1 MTELKAVTNKLILF
15 LHLRKNLIFLTI
27 SILSLCFITINLL
40 QINQLFGF
48 NKILAIDMLLR
59 IIIFL
64 STIFSILF
72 LPFYP
77 LYFVI
82 LKKLDYNYLEKL
94 SFTIISNLIFYIL
107 LGYLCSFIKIAITG
121 FIYLIA
127 ILFLFS
133 LQLFY
138 ILLLEFKKQK
148 IVFFKMESKRI
159 NRDIFY
165 HNFSIFKYLKKKVPL
180 NATLI
185 IIILFLL
192 SILHGVRFSFFYGTD
207 AMYHVFVSKFI
218 TELNYLPVERY
229 FGALGLHI
237 FAAVIHFFS
246 GIDHILIAKY
256 FSFYTFFASA
266 LIIYNIL
273 MRIFKNR
280 NLAILGILFLETTSL
295 GFSNM
300 MYQFW
305 PSSLATIQSL
315 FIFFLLYSRLQKLV
329 EVETPTKKDLFNHL
343 IFSYILIIFTTISAL
358 FTHSLISM
366 VFIVSYTFIFLIYF
380 VKDFKRG
387 VDFLILC
394 VSISIFLLLYNFSD
408 ISLHWNLVDIID
420 LPWYLL
426 LIGVLSGIVIIWR
439 LRTSIQFRSG
449 RFSSVIMGKT
459 KKYYKRIEDKIIIP
473 LLFIIVG
480 IFSIG
485 FIIVNLFFLNLVFSK
500 VLVAI
505 ECFIMIYFGLWG
517 LILFQKKPRGKMLF
531 FWLVGL
537 VIIYIG
543 AFAIDIF
550 IQHEFWSG
558 RILLLF
564 APAIIFGFISYV
576 YKLLKIRPLN
586 IRKIKILILTIVIF
600 MFFSQFSDQL
610 LDIDDR
616 EYSLYNREVTAVQW
630 YANYTSDVNFIIC
643 EFGWPYVLMY
653 YDYPYEKGNSSIQ
666 INEIFTFWQD
676 PKGFFKPSDHIY
688 ENGTNKLQ
696 QLKVSKATDIYLIL
710 DDNYLTLQ
718 QWTIYERLTPQEME
732 QYYNMTYLNK
742 ILISKSETGIEVPYY
757 WVI

>member
-1 MTELKAVTNKLILF
+1 PNPRPQTPRRGSPRGA
-15 LHLRKNLIFLTI
+15 
-27 SILSLCFITINLL
+27 S
-40 QINQLFGF
+40 
-48 NKILAIDMLLR
+48 
-59 IIIFL
+59 
-64 STIFSILF
+64 
-72 LPFYP
+72 P
-77 LYFVI
+77 
-82 LKKLDYNYLEKL
+82 
-94 SFTIISNLIFYIL
+94 
-107 LGYLCSFIKIAITG
+107 
-121 FIYLIA
+121 
-127 ILFLFS
+127 
-133 LQLFY
+133 
-138 ILLLEFKKQK
+138 
-148 IVFFKMESKRI
+148 
-159 NRDIFY
+159 
-165 HNFSIFKYLKKKVPL
+165 
-180 NATLI
+180 
-185 IIILFLL
+185 
-192 SILHGVRFSFFYGTD
+192 
-207 AMYHVFVSKFI
+207 
-218 TELNYLPVERY
+218 RY

-280 NLAILGILFLETTSL
+280 NLAILGILILETTSL

-343 IFSYILIIFTTISAL
+343 IFSYILIIFTTISTL

-387 VDFLILC
+387 VEFLILC

-473 LLFIIVG
+473 LLFIIIG

-537 VIIYIG
+537 GIIYIG

-653 YDYPYEKGNSSIQ
+653 YDYPYEKGNASIQ

-742 ILISKSETGIEVPYY
+742 ILISRSETGIEVPYY

>member
-1 MTELKAVTNKLILF
+1 
-15 LHLRKNLIFLTI
+15 
-27 SILSLCFITINLL
+27 
-40 QINQLFGF
+40 
-48 NKILAIDMLLR
+48 
-59 IIIFL
+59 
-64 STIFSILF
+64 
-72 LPFYP
+72 
-77 LYFVI
+77 FVI

-653 YDYPYEKGNSSIQ
+653 YDYPYEKGNASIQ

-742 ILISKSETGIEVPYY
+742 ILISRSETGIEVPYY